1 MEDVKMAKITKTTK
15 DDDFTKSLKAY
26 ISLKQE
32 IKELEDSAKIM
43 EKEIFST
50 KNLKKL
56 PESIEVE
63 GANFVKQTREPV
75 IPITIKML
83 EDAGLDEERIIPLA
97 TFSKTLVKTVYGESG
112 KTSVEETDSYN
123 DERALK
129 SVSIFYK
136 KK

>member
-1 MEDVKMAKITKTTK
+1 MAKITKTTK

-56 PESIEVE
+56 PETIMVE
-63 GANFVKQTREPV
+63 GTNFVKQTREPV

-97 TFSKTLVKTVYGESG
+97 TFSKTMVKTVYGESG

-123 DERALK
+123 NERALK